1 MTAEKQHGPLAGLQV
16 IDLTTVV
23 MGPYASQMLAEFGA
37 EVIKVEAPAG
47 DSTRQIGPAR
57 ESGMA
62 ALFLA
67 VNRNKRSVV
76 LDLKTAPG
84 RESLLALV
92 TEADVFMHNM
102 RPEKILA
109 MDLGPDRLRRLN
121 RRLVY
126 AELTGFASA
135 GPYAGRPAYDD
146 VIQGLSGL
154 AAMMEMQTGDARYM
168 PTTLAD
174 KVGSL
179 VASNAIMAAL
189 LRRGATGEGATVEIP
204 MFESV
209 VSFGLV
215 EHAQGTLFDP
225 PESEIGYR
233 RAIAPARKPFSTLDG
248 HVCVMPYSDAHWQ
261 SLLDALDDREARS
274 DPRFGTL
281 SDRTRHIEALY
292 ERLANHLSVLT
303 SEHVLGLC
311 RRLDIPC
318 APMNR
323 LADLKTDP
331 HLVAVDHFIRVED
344 ERMGTLVFP
353 ANPVTFDGWRSTPVV
368 PPRLGADTQSVLGG
382 HRSMKAPR

>member
-1 MTAEKQHGPLAGLQV
+1 MTATNPHGPLAGLKV

-37 EVIKVEAPAG
+37 EVIKIEAPAG

-57 ESGMA
+57 EAGMA

-76 LDLKTAPG
+76 LDLKTASG
-84 RESLLALV
+84 REALLALV
-92 TEADVFMHNM
+92 KQADVFMHNM
-102 RPEKILA
+102 RPDKLLA
-109 MDLGPDRLRRLN
+109 LDLGPDRLRRVN
-121 RRLVY
+121 QRLVY

-154 AAMMEMQTGDARYM
+154 AAMMEMQTGEARYM

-179 VASNAIMAAL
+179 VASSAIMAAL
-189 LRRGATGEGATVEIP
+189 LRRGVSGEGSTVEIP

-225 PESEIGYR
+225 PASEIGYR
-233 RAIAPARKPFSTLDG
+233 RAIAPSRRPFDTLDG
-248 HVCVMPYSDAHWQ
+248 HVCVMPYSDVHWQ
-261 SLLDALDDREARS
+261 SLLDALDDGETRR

-281 SDRTRHIEALY
+281 SDRTLHIEALY
-292 ERLANHLSVLT
+292 ARLASHLSALT
-303 SEHVLGLC
+303 TGHVLSLC
-311 RRLDIPC
+311 QRLDIPC

-331 HLVAVDHFIRVED
+331 HLVAVDHFVRVED
-344 ERMGTLVFP
+344 DRMGTLIFP

-368 PPRLGADTQSVLGG
+368 PPRLGADTQSVLAGLG
-382 HRSMKAPR
+382 